1 MVDLEP
7 YCVFIGREPR
17 TVAFWQPQA
26 TGQPALA
33 IFSTAEK
40 AHAYAAEQ
48 AYADADVLQ
57 LREIELVKLLAE
69 LFTQGISHAA
79 LDPNH
84 NSARSLFDLRQV
96 LRAARERLGSA

>member
-17 TVAFWQPQA
+17 TVAFWKPQA

-33 IFSTAEK
+33 LFSTADK
-40 AHAYAAEQ
+40 AQAYAADQ
-48 AYADADVLQ
+48 AYAEADVLH

-69 LFTQGISHAA
+69 LFAQGISHAA
-79 LDPNH
+79 LDPDH
-84 NSARSLFDLRQV
+84 TSARSLFDLRQV
-96 LRAARERLGSA
+96 LRAARERLASA